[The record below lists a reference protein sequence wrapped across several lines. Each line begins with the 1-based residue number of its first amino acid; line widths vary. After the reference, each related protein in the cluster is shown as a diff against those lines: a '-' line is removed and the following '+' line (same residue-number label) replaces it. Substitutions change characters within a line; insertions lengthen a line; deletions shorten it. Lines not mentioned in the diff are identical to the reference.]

1 MTFTEL
7 FASNLD
13 WNSETELTIYI
24 VSGDTIDFKLGK
36 AIDLVLKYG
45 GYKVTTFSSTAVS
58 IRIQPKRETHSPVT
72 GKIATYSLTMA
83 S

>member
-1 MTFTEL
+1 MMASKQESEETKMTFTEL

-58 IRIQPKRETHSPVT
+58 IRI
-72 GKIATYSLTMA
+72 
-83 S
+83 